1 MTSLYGSTPEKRLG
15 IEKEEYVII
24 KTVKLLREHEYKVI
38 YRKATL
44 VEDMHDKID
53 YFLIFDPS
61 TPFLNMLE
69 VPVDVK
75 YAKTYTA
82 VDNNG
87 IDLLKESKA
96 KWLIINNSEKGKE
109 NELWWI
115 NVKKLR
121 ECRKLYPF
129 MLTESYE
136 VGNKSKFIRIFKYV
150 EDHKDFFGNS
160 VKKYNIT

>member
-15 IEKEEYVII
+15 IKKEESVII
-24 KTVKLLREHEYKVI
+24 KVIKLLRELEYKVI

-121 ECRKLYPF
+121 E
-129 MLTESYE
+129 
-136 VGNKSKFIRIFKYV
+136 
-150 EDHKDFFGNS
+150 
-160 VKKYNIT
+160 